1 MIKIERI
8 YLDYAGAAPVDP
20 RVIEAM
26 KPFLKNPANPL
37 ALHTDGQNAKLK
49 IEDARRNISFL
60 IKADN
65 PEGVIF
71 TSCATEANNLA
82 IIGMGLRLKNK
93 GKHIITTNIEHISI
107 NNSLKFLEKQGF
119 KITKIPVDND
129 GIINLDKLKESIKKD
144 TIMIS
149 VQYANNEIGVIQ
161 PINEISKIIEDKDI
175 IFHSD
180 ATAAVGIIPVDVKL
194 DNINLLTI
202 SSNQFY
208 GPQGVAA
215 LYLSKK
221 AKPIPQMLGGGQ
233 QRGLRAGTENIAGIV
248 GMGEAAKLASLEMSK
263 DNEKLLKLR
272 DELIKE
278 IPSRI
283 PEVYVNGHPKKRL
296 PNNANFRIDYI
307 EGESIVLSLDILHQ
321 ISVSTG
327 AACAS
332 LTLQPSHAI
341 QAIGVPPEKA
351 HGTIQITMG
360 RFTKQSDTKKLIEV
374 LPSVVERL
382 RKMSP
387 LTPKKLLK

>member
-1 MIKIERI
+1 VIKIERI